1 MFGVSSLFDLSGTD
15 HGAVFD
21 EARFAWDGL
30 RHLISYVDQTLQPYQ
45 AHTLRGRAY
54 IEENV
59 SIGEGTMVEEGAM
72 IQGPS
77 IIGRNCQIRHNAYI
91 RPYSVIGDAC
101 VIGNASE
108 IKHALIF
115 NESQIPHFNYVG
127 DSILG
132 RYAHLGAGVKI
143 SNLKLTPGTV
153 MIDEVDAAGVPI
165 DTGLRKLGAL
175 IGDRAEVGCNAVLN
189 PGAILGRES
198 IVYPNVSWRGILP
211 DHMIAKNK
219 ASVEVVMTRPRS
231 SEIRRDR

>member
-30 RHLISYVDQTLQPYQ
+30 RDLISYVDQTLQPHQ

-132 RYAHLGAGVKI
+132 RYAHLGAGVKNRTGGWW
-143 SNLKLTPGTV
+143 SDVTAGC
-153 MIDEVDAAGVPI
+153 AAQRA
-165 DTGLRKLGAL
+165 GLR
-175 IGDRAEVGCNAVLN
+175 IMRD
-189 PGAILGRES
+189 
-198 IVYPNVSWRGILP
+198 
-211 DHMIAKNK
+211 
-219 ASVEVVMTRPRS
+219 
-231 SEIRRDR
+231 RRDRMHGWPLKPGQGPARFSQTPVDRGEMRDSLRRGGAIYHYVGRFGMPGMEEMHGIASVAQEGGG